1 MPIGLFEGMVL
12 AGLLS
17 AAGIYVKRRMNPQD
31 KVLAELLNA
40 ALGRFIEGLDANAL
54 STNLLEG
61 SVELGPLQLKSSAF
75 DGLGCVHSIRAIAPP
90 CRTVQ
95 DVL

>member
-75 DGLGCVHSIRAIAPP
+75 DGLGCVHSIHTIAPP